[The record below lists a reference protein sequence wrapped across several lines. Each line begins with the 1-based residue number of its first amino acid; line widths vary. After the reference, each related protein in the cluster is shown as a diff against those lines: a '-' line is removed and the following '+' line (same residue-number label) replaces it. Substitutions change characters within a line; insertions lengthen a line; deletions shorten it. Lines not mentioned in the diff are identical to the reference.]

1 MGQLRIELQ
10 VWLAVNSDL
19 IVEATNLTPDKIEER
34 NLTLGIANVLVGI
47 KHGLQPDQEAIF
59 EQGRRNRS
67 VIVGQ
72 AERCRPECGWN
83 LVARSPVT

>member
-1 MGQLRIELQ
+1 
-10 VWLAVNSDL
+10 
-19 IVEATNLTPDKIEER
+19 
-34 NLTLGIANVLVGI
+34 LVGI

-72 AERCRPECGWN
+72 AETNNGLNDSEQI
-83 LVARSPVT
+83 VDTMM

>member
-1 MGQLRIELQ
+1 LGQLRIELQ
-10 VWLAVNSDL
+10 VWSAVNSGL

-67 VIVGQ
+67 VIVAQ
-72 AERCRPECGWN
+72 AETNNGLN
-83 LVARSPVT
+83 DSKQIVDTMM